1 MWGWN
6 SLLRSGS
13 GIAVLGAVL
22 ALALGWPLSSFLGPN
37 VLYFVYFSCALVV
50 ARVGGGSAAFCVL
63 ILGSCAGLFRS
74 LPFPS
79 ATTANP
85 VWEAWTLTLYFGAG
99 AASILVLDS
108 PRQSRPSSGPNPA
121 DRPIADRK
129 PSGG

>member
-13 GIAVLGAVL
+13 GIAGLGAVL
-22 ALALGWPLSSFLGPN
+22 ALALGWPLSSLLGPN
-37 VLYFVYFSCALVV
+37 VLYFAYFLVALVV
-50 ARVGGGSAAFCVL
+50 ARVGGGPAAFCHL
-63 ILGSCAGLFRS
+63 ILGSCAGSFRS

-85 VWEAWTLTLYFGAG
+85 VWEAWALTLYFGAG

-108 PRQSRPSSGPNPA
+108 RRQSRPSSGPNAA
-121 DRPIADRK
+121 DRRE
-129 PSGG
+129 S